1 MSLLSNYRILHK
13 GCDGQITKR
22 ICSKCKIK
30 WGLLE
35 SWITFDWYHQKLGST
50 KPDKKVTTRKL
61 TGNIVADKL
70 PYWPRWARISST
82 VGITLL
88 LVGLVIYV
96 F

>member
-22 ICSKCKIK
+22 ICSKCKME

-35 SWITFDWYHQKLGST
+35 SWITFDWYHQKLG
-50 KPDKKVTTRKL
+50 KKVTSETPRKL
-61 TGNIVADKL
+61 TGNIVVDTL
-70 PYWPRWARISST
+70 PNWPRWARLSST
-82 VGITLL
+82 VGVTLL